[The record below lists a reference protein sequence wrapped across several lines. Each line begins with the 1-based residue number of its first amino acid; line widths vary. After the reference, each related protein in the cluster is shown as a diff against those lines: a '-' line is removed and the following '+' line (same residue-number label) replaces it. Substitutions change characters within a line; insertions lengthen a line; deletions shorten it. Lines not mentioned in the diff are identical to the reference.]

1 MVLVSIDTFLLLYCG
16 AYDDSCPKKI
26 ALICLKHHLRAKR
39 KTLNIRETTPADI
52 EEILYVER
60 EAFQRDSE
68 ANINRDLI
76 TDPSA
81 EPRVSLLAIVENQP
95 VGHILFTRG
104 YIEGNP
110 RIRVSFLAPLAV
122 IPKFQKQRIGAALIK
137 EGITRLSKI
146 GVDLVFLL
154 GHPEYYPRF
163 GFEAASKLG
172 FQPTYPIP
180 SEVADAWMV
189 LPLRPDIIGAIS
201 GKVIC
206 CDVMNKPEVWHQ

>member
-1 MVLVSIDTFLLLYCG
+1 M
-16 AYDDSCPKKI
+16 
-26 ALICLKHHLRAKR
+26 AKR
-39 KTLNIRETTPADI
+39 KTLNIRETTPADSK
-52 EEILYVER
+52 EILYVER

-68 ANINRDLI
+68 ANITRDLL

-81 EPRVSLLAIVENQP
+81 EPRVSLMAFVENQP

-110 RIRVSFLAPLAV
+110 RIQVSFLAPLAV
-122 IPKFQKQRIGAALIK
+122 IPKFQKQGFGGALIK
-137 EGITRLSKI
+137 EGIRRLLKMGI
-146 GVDLVFLL
+146 DLVFLL

-163 GFEAASKLG
+163 GFAPASKLG

-180 SEVADAWMV
+180 PEVADAWMV
-189 LPLRPDIIGAIS
+189 LALRPDIIGATS

-206 CDVMNKPEVWHQ
+206 CDVMNKPEAWHQ

>member
-1 MVLVSIDTFLLLYCG
+1 
-16 AYDDSCPKKI
+16 
-26 ALICLKHHLRAKR
+26 
-39 KTLNIRETTPADI
+39 LNIRETTPADI
-52 EEILYVER
+52 KDILYVER
-60 EAFQRDSE
+60 ESFQRDSE
-68 ANINRDLI
+68 ANMTRDMLS
-76 TDPSA
+76 DQSA
-81 EPRVSLLAIVENQP
+81 EPRVSLLAFVENQP

-110 RIRVSFLAPLAV
+110 RISVSFLAPLAV
-122 IPKFQKQRIGAALIK
+122 IPNFQKQGIGGALIK

-154 GHPEYYPRF
+154 GHPEYYPLF
-163 GFEAASKLG
+163 GFVPASKLG

-189 LPLRPDIIGAIS
+189 LALRPDIIGAIS

-206 CDVMNKPEVWHQ
+206 CDVINKPEVWRE